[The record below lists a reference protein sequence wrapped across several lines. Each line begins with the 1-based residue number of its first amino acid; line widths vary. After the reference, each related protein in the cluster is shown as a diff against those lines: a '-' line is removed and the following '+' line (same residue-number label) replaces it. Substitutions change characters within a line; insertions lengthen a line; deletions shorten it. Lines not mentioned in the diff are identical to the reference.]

1 MIRIVRYLVKF
12 FNNNQNEKLLNNLK
26 NFDKRKK

>member
-1 MIRIVRYLVKF
+1 MIRIVRYLINF